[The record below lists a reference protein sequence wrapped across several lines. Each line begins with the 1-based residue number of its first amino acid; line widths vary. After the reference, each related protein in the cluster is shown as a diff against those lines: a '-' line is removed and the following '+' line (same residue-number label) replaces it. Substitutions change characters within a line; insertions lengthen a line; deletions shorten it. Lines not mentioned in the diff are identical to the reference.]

1 MIDSILELRKR
12 DVAKE
17 QFCAK
22 INGVV
27 RQIEQTNHF
36 CQAALK

>member
-1 MIDSILELRKR
+1 MIVSILELRKR
-12 DVAKE
+12 DVAEE

-27 RQIEQTNHF
+27 RQIEQTSHF

>member
-1 MIDSILELRKR
+1 MIFSILELRKR
-12 DVAKE
+12 DVGKE

>member
-1 MIDSILELRKR
+1 MIVSILELRK
-12 DVAKE
+12 VAEE